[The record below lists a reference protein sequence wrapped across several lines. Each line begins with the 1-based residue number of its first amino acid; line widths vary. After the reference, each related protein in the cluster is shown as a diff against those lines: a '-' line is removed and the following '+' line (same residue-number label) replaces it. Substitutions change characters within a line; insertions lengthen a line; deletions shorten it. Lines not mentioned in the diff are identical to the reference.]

1 MPLDGQVLAI
11 AIFAVALKLYL
22 WFSEKDVVRGDIEPD
37 RNDRLRLDNSGL
49 RLLAEARSEGT
60 EGVAATSLHP
70 RLEGDR
76 YV

>member
-1 MPLDGQVLAI
+1 MSLDGLVLVI

-22 WFSEKDVVRGDIEPD
+22 WFSEEDVIRGHIEPD
-37 RNDRLRLDNSGL
+37 RNDSLHLDDSGL
-49 RLLAEARSEGT
+49 HFQVEARPNGT
-60 EGVAATSLHP
+60 EDVVATSLRP

>member
-1 MPLDGQVLAI
+1 MSLDGLVLVI

-22 WFSEKDVVRGDIEPD
+22 WFSEEGVVRGDIEPD
-37 RNDRLRLDNSGL
+37 RNDRLHLDDSGL
-49 RLLAEARSEGT
+49 RFQAEARPNGT
-60 EGVAATSLHP
+60 EGVVATSLRP

>member
-1 MPLDGQVLAI
+1 MSLDGQVLVI

-22 WFSEKDVVRGDIEPD
+22 WFSEKEVVQRDAESD
-37 RNDRLRLDNSGL
+37 SGL
-49 RLLAEARSEGT
+49 RFQAEARPNGT
-60 EGVAATSLHP
+60 EGVVATSLRP